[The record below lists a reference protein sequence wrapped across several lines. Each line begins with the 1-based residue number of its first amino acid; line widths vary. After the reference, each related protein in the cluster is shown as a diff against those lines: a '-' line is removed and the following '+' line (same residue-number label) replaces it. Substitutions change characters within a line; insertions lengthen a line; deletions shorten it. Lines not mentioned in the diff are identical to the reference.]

1 MLSSKQTNAKLT
13 GIDTHQPELKRILV
27 VEDSPTT
34 RVQIAKALEAAG
46 FDVLTAEDGEQAIAA
61 VFEYHPEL
69 VVLDVVLPKK
79 NGYQVCR
86 TIKSDPDLALK
97 VVIATAKDQEK
108 DRIWSGRQ
116 GADAYLSKPIDM
128 ELLVATV
135 QRLTATGAASPLPA
149 SLLSGHTGHI
159 RTHHTRP

>member
-1 MLSSKQTNAKLT
+1 MLRSTHTTIKPS
-13 GIDTHQPELKRILV
+13 GISIHKPELKRILV

-34 RVQIAKALEAAG
+34 RVQIARALQSAG
-46 FDVLTAEDGEQAIAA
+46 FEVLTANDGEQAIAA
-61 VFEYHPEL
+61 VFEFHPEL

-97 VVIATAKDQEK
+97 VIIATAKDQEK

-128 ELLVATV
+128 EVLVATV
-135 QRLTATGAASPLPA
+135 RRLTSTTLSTPINTALLEDCNTTGSTNSAVL
-149 SLLSGHTGHI
+149 
-159 RTHHTRP
+159 

>member
-1 MLSSKQTNAKLT
+1 M
-13 GIDTHQPELKRILV
+13 PEQKRILV

-34 RVQIAKALEAAG
+34 RVQIAKALESAG
-46 FDVLTAEDGEQAIAA
+46 YQVLTAEDGEQAIAA
-61 VFEYHPEL
+61 VFEFHPEL

-86 TIKSDPDLALK
+86 TIKSDPDLAIK
-97 VVIATAKDQEK
+97 VLVATAKDQEK

-135 QRLTATGAASPLPA
+135 ERLTTTTMFAPTNIGQRDGNPTIVSKNSAAL
-149 SLLSGHTGHI
+149 
-159 RTHHTRP
+159 

>member
-1 MLSSKQTNAKLT
+1 MESR
-13 GIDTHQPELKRILV
+13 RILV

-34 RVQIAKALEAAG
+34 RAQIAQSLQAAG
-46 FDVLTAEDGEQAIAA
+46 YEVMIAEDGERAIAA

-86 TIKSDPDLALK
+86 AIKSDPDLSIK

-128 ELLVATV
+128 EMLLATV
-135 QRLTATGAASPLPA
+135 QKLIPLYAVNSLDQSASTTVNPSPY
-149 SLLSGHTGHI
+149 
-159 RTHHTRP
+159 

>member
-1 MLSSKQTNAKLT
+1 M
-13 GIDTHQPELKRILV
+13 PELKRILV

-34 RVQIAKALEAAG
+34 RVQIAKALQSAG
-46 FDVLTAEDGEQAIAA
+46 YEVLTAEDGEQAIAA
-61 VFEYHPEL
+61 VFEFHPEL

-86 TIKSDPDLALK
+86 TIKSDPDLAIK

-135 QRLTATGAASPLPA
+135 QRLTPTNSPLPMSIGLFA
-149 SLLSGHTGHI
+149 GKTPTATKNSAAC
-159 RTHHTRP
+159 

>member
-1 MLSSKQTNAKLT
+1 MTESR
-13 GIDTHQPELKRILV
+13 RILV

-34 RVQIAKALEAAG
+34 RAQIAQSLRAAG
-46 FDVLTAEDGEQAIAA
+46 YEVITAEDGQQAIDA
-61 VFEYHPEL
+61 VFEHHPEL
-69 VVLDVVLPKK
+69 VVLDIILPKK

-86 TIKSDPDLALK
+86 TIKSDPDLAIK

-128 ELLVATV
+128 EKLLATV
-135 QRLTATGAASPLPA
+135 RKLVPAFDSLPDVAVSLGETKSIPLSIP
-149 SLLSGHTGHI
+149 
-159 RTHHTRP
+159 HH